1 MLAMITNCVAIT
13 YIKHAYVYVYIYVI
27 LSCTAPS
34 LSMYTYNKHSFMQC
48 YRAGT
53 NFKFSLRTFGNKI
66 FEWFE
71 ASVIHKSCAHTCM
84 SCLCFIFPIPFG
96 KFISILLA

>member
-1 MLAMITNCVAIT
+1 MFVCCLYMLAMITNCVAIT

-48 YRAGT
+48 YNT
-53 NFKFSLRTFGNKI
+53 IL
-66 FEWFE
+66 
-71 ASVIHKSCAHTCM
+71 SCVTTVVYCNVT
-84 SCLCFIFPIPFG
+84 
-96 KFISILLA
+96 